1 MQSNLIKERVDEFI
15 DKNKQLNSEI
25 LQELTLYVYAQNFV
39 DSDVYFLA
47 KKLDTESLFKIISY
61 ADGEPILLPSKV
73 EFRNNYLVA
82 ICFYMKEILEMD
94 WNEIKEVLN
103 LPEKDKD
110 LISSISIGKKIN
122 KLKERFANDV
132 EKLLKQIKVSDIR
145 DIIEEKEKI
154 DERFNKE

>member
-1 MQSNLIKERVDEFI
+1 MQSNLIKERI
-15 DKNKQLNSEI
+15 DDFVNKNQKLNSEI
-25 LQELTLYVYAQNFV
+25 LHELTLYVYAQNFV

-47 KKLDTESLFKIISY
+47 KKLDTESLFKLISY
-61 ADGEPILLPSKV
+61 ADGEPVILPSKT

-82 ICFYMKEILEMD
+82 VCFYMKEILEMPWD
-94 WNEIKEVLN
+94 EIKEVLN

-132 EKLLKQIKVSDIR
+132 EKLLKQIKVTDIR
-145 DIIEEKEKI
+145 ELVESKEEIDARFDKE
-154 DERFNKE
+154 